1 MKWKSSAS
9 VLIIVSLVSVLVG
22 QIVSLVMANP
32 GLWLLGFP
40 SEPVKTPP
48 EIVFQSPLNDQTYDS
63 NPIWLNFTIV
73 KPESWFF
80 VANSTY
86 IKPNNYIYV
95 NITSVSYSID
105 SITSKN
111 IPILDVTDLLVENTP
126 SRTLNFSTTL
136 SLPKG
141 AHNLTINLQCTS
153 YYWGDHYSIPSNIT
167 LNFSSETVCFTV
179 LGSVPEFPSWTI
191 LPLVLT
197 ITLFSIIVRKQ
208 LHKAKVS

>member
-1 MKWKSSAS
+1 M
-9 VLIIVSLVSVLVG
+9 
-22 QIVSLVMANP
+22 
-32 GLWLLGFP
+32 
-40 SEPVKTPP
+40 T
-48 EIVFQSPLNDQTYDS
+48 
-63 NPIWLNFTIV
+63 IWLNFTIV

-86 IKPNNYIYV
+86 IKPNNYVYV

-141 AHNLTINLQCTS
+141 AHNLTINLQFTS
-153 YYWGDHYSIPSNIT
+153 YYWGIHYSIPSNIT
-167 LNFSSETVCFTV
+167 LNFSSQTVCFTV
-179 LGSVPEFPSWTI
+179 LDSVPEFPSWTI
-191 LPLVLT
+191 LPLLIVV
-197 ITLFSIIVRKQ
+197 TLVGVIVRNKFSR
-208 LHKAKVS
+208 K